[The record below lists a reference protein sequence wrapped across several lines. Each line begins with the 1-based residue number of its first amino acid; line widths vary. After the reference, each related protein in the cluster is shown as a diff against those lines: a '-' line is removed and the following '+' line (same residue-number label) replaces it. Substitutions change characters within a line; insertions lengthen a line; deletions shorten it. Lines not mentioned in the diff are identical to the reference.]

1 MPGGSFSGWVS
12 AIGFVALVLR
22 CHSARTNVQR
32 LQRDARIESWLG
44 EHHEL
49 DAGEL
54 VILPT
59 AEVLAYAAPGPP
71 AQVVIS
77 EGLASALS
85 PEELDAVV
93 RHEMAHLRH
102 RSEEHTSELQ
112 SLMRISY
119 AVFGL

>member
-71 AQVVIS
+71 AQVDIS

-93 RHEMAHLRH
+93 RHEMA

-119 AVFGL
+119 AVS